1 MPQISEQSPGKTGD
15 RSPKETLSLSRTD
28 TLTLL
33 SILGA
38 LALVRLLAIFTL
50 PFTDTTEARYAEI
63 ARKMVETGDWIT
75 PQFDYGVPFWGKPPL
90 HTWLSAAGMEL
101 FGVNGFGARIFIFA
115 CALLLLGMLFRWVRQ
130 EAGSGAALV
139 SVTVLASSVLFFGAS
154 AFVMTDLVMTLGVAM
169 AMIGLWNCL
178 HSENGSRFHGWFAFA
193 GLAIGL
199 LAKGPVAV
207 VLCGIPAVLWGL
219 VSGRWRE
226 AGKLPWVSGL
236 ALLLLLSL
244 PWYVAAE
251 LKTPGFLNYFL
262 VGEHFE
268 RFTVPDWQGDLY
280 GNGHERPKGAIWGDW
295 VLAFLPWSLVLVP
308 MLFTPRRLVRSF
320 RGDRLHWRSYLL
332 CWALSPL
339 LLFTASANILA
350 AYTLPGLP
358 AAAVL
363 LVLLCTDAWRPCRLR
378 APRVLFA
385 ICSVFVI
392 FTGGF
397 YATLAQFAPHAVNLR
412 SEKELVRKKTEISS
426 QSPLY
431 YIGKRSYSA
440 EFYTRGQARNL
451 PDLAAVQQLPQEP
464 HALAIPQSDEFA
476 AAQHLVLA
484 YQRIGQYGR
493 HVLYYSSP
501 IREGALK

>member
-1 MPQISEQSPGKTGD
+1 MSEIAEPHPD
-15 RSPKETLSLSRTD
+15 RDRDLSDAGILRLSRTD

-33 SILGA
+33 SILAA
-38 LALVRLLAIFTL
+38 LGLVRLAAVFTL

-90 HTWLSAAGMEL
+90 HTWLSAVGMEL

-115 CALLLLGMLFRWVRQ
+115 CAILLLWLLYRWVRQ
-130 EAGSGAALV
+130 QAGSGAALV
-139 SVTVLASSVLFFGAS
+139 SVTVLSSSVLFFGAS
-154 AFVMTDLVMTLGVAM
+154 AFVMTDLVMTLGIIM
-169 AMIGLWNCL
+169 AMVGLWNCL
-178 HSENGSRFHGWFAFA
+178 QTANGSRLHGWLAFA
-193 GLAIGL
+193 GLAVGL

-219 VSGRWRE
+219 ATGRWRE
-226 AGKLPWVSGL
+226 AGKLPWASGL
-236 ALLLLLSL
+236 ALTALLAL
-244 PWYVAAE
+244 PWFLAAE
-251 LKTPGFLNYFL
+251 LKTPGFLNYFII
-262 VGEHFE
+262 GEHFE

-295 VLAFLPWSLVLVP
+295 ALAFLPWSLAFAPL
-308 MLFTPRRLVRSF
+308 LFMPRRVLQGFRS
-320 RGDRLHWRSYLL
+320 DRMHLRSYLL
-332 CWALSPL
+332 FWALSPL

-363 LVLLCTDAWRPCRLR
+363 LILLCTDAWGARPAR

-397 YATLAQFAPHAVNLR
+397 YAVLAYAAPHAVNLR
-412 SEKELVRKKTEISS
+412 SERELVAKHNEINALV
-426 QSPLY
+426 PLY
-431 YIGKRSYSA
+431 YAGKRSFSG
-440 EFYTRGQARNL
+440 EFYTRGQALTL
-451 PDLAAVQQLPQEP
+451 PGLSDLHLLPPGP
-464 HALAIPQSDEFA
+464 HSLAIPQADEFSA
-476 AAQHLVLA
+476 VPHLLPE
-484 YQRIGQYGR
+484 YQRIGQFGR
-493 HVLYYSSP
+493 HVLYSRNI
-501 IREGALK
+501 IREGALR